1 MATRTLKVKARSSAD
16 EKNSKTYLSFFS
28 GAMGLDIGLE
38 QAGFKCRALNEIDP
52 VACSTIETNLGSVFK
67 RSVLPALYSCDIREL
82 DADRLCRDLSIVP
95 GELFAVVGGPPCQA
109 FSTAGRRLGLNDER
123 GNVFLHFIDLVGKL
137 RPKYA
142 IFENV
147 RGLLSCP
154 LTHRPHNER
163 GDGHASLTPAEL
175 PKGALRYILSLLE
188 QYGYRVTFNLY
199 NTANFGVPQLRERLV
214 FFASREGR
222 EVPFL
227 VPTHDQ
233 HARNG
238 LAPWVTLAQAIS
250 MLQGKHHQAGE
261 FPERR
266 LKYYRMLT
274 GGQNWRDLPAK
285 LQQAA
290 MGKSWHSGG
299 GKTGFYRRLAW
310 DRPAPTLVT
319 SPTMPATDLC
329 HPEDLR
335 PLSVEEYLAIQ
346 TFPSGFKLAGK
357 LSDKYRQVGNAVP
370 CHFGKVIGEHLLA
383 FEEDRF
389 DAGYSASHRFSRYSG
404 TDHHSWQQPQLSLEL

>member
-1 MATRTLKVKARSSAD
+1 
-16 EKNSKTYLSFFS
+16 
-28 GAMGLDIGLE
+28 
-38 QAGFKCRALNEIDP
+38 
-52 VACSTIETNLGSVFK
+52 
-67 RSVLPALYSCDIREL
+67 
-82 DADRLCRDLSIVP
+82 
-95 GELFAVVGGPPCQA
+95 
-109 FSTAGRRLGLNDER
+109 
-123 GNVFLHFIDLVGKL
+123 
-137 RPKYA
+137 
-142 IFENV
+142 
-147 RGLLSCP
+147 
-154 LTHRPHNER
+154 
-163 GDGHASLTPAEL
+163 
-175 PKGALRYILSLLE
+175 LE

-238 LAPWVTLAQAIS
+238 LAPWITLAQAIS
-250 MLQGKHHQAGE
+250 KLQGEPHQAGE

-274 GGQNWRDLPAK
+274 GGQNWRDLPAE

-329 HPEDLR
+329 HPEYLR